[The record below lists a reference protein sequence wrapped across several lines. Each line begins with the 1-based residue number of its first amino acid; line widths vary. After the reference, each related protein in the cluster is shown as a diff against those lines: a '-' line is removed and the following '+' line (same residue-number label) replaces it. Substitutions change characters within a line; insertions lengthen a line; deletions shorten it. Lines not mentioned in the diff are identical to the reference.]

1 MLVGADLAGVS
12 GRPSPSP
19 EGGGGLQLQ
28 ADPNRLLVIGD
39 HVFNA
44 RAPIKQTQIYQLRLS
59 YIMHLYEN
67 AELESLQCTVECMQ
81 RLSECVSSFRHTRNS
96 EIAQLFTLTDAMS
109 LEQEVMAVIDH
120 VHTCVPMSAHSNHP
134 AQAAFTANN
143 NANTRAHANTPSGPA
158 AATSGSSIGDGVSF
172 TSLTFAVDPDSDHPR
187 PSNLVS
193 PLMQCIEEQLSL
205 LDYASRWVALQ
216 SSVYAAEVSM
226 LTALHAQ
233 CVRTCTLTA
242 ACASD
247 TQSAANW
254 RLLARCLASW
264 LAESS
269 RVSVGLLSLQEQLKK
284 QLALHRSFFTKWVS
298 NYNDSEKQLSL
309 FTTKYVAALQR
320 EQKAQM
326 AYDNRSSSCSASK
339 QESLQRTLQ
348 SDRVDS
354 IQEKQVLRDACVSRN
369 RELHYLLRQFD
380 NEFRRVWSTRFNL
393 VHVLY
398 TISSSREDGGGTSS
412 TTVDATCWQEWQ
424 AALQRTR
431 VHDDVLRVLRKCGA
445 TTTTH
450 SSGRNSVAEGN
461 SSSSSMATT
470 TTQTTTA
477 TATHPLPISLSS
489 SPLSG
494 ALKQHTAPTHVRNK
508 QAKFNMYKN
517 HNPLLAE

>member
-1 MLVGADLAGVS
+1 MTVGADLAGVS
-12 GRPSPSP
+12 GRPSPSS
-19 EGGGGLQLQ
+19 EGGGLQLQ

-81 RLSECVSSFRHTRNS
+81 RLSECVSSFRHARLS

-143 NANTRAHANTPSGPA
+143 NANTRTTANTPSGPA

-216 SSVYAAEVSM
+216 SSLYAAEVSM

-247 TQSAANW
+247 TQSASNW
-254 RLLARCLASW
+254 RLLARCLSSW

-284 QLALHRSFFTKWVS
+284 QLALHRSFFTRWMS

-339 QESLQRTLQ
+339 QESLQRTLEAA
-348 SDRVDS
+348 RVDS

-398 TISSSREDGGGTSS
+398 TTSREDGCGTSA
-412 TTVDATCWQEWQ
+412 VDATWQEWQ

-445 TTTTH
+445 T
-450 SSGRNSVAEGN
+450 SSGRNSVAEG
-461 SSSSSMATT
+461 SSSSSIATT
-470 TTQTTTA
+470 TTQTTA
-477 TATHPLPISLSS
+477 TAIHPLPVSLSS
-489 SPLSG
+489 SSLSG